1 MGRAA
6 RHDSHVGTDGGMAAS
21 LPAPQKIG
29 KDSLPV
35 DIKDGVI
42 AQVDAFVSD
51 TPQFDDITVVVV
63 VCGSAP
69 GD

>member
-1 MGRAA
+1 
-6 RHDSHVGTDGGMAAS
+6 MAAS